1 MEQKNL
7 LVIITVILVGIFTI
21 MVVNQLR
28 EPPSPGEQI
37 ANSVSETIEEIGDE
51 IDDAN

>member
-7 LVIITVILVGIFTI
+7 LIIITVTLIGIFTI
-21 MVVNQLR
+21 LVFNQLR

-37 ANSVSETIEEIGDE
+37 ANSVSETIEEIDDE